1 MTTPR
6 EIPLRRSLRLK
17 QLQNRKNM
25 ANTQKNKTTSRPTTT
40 TRRRKKSSR
49 KAKPKFEVEK
59 KYNRKKHCYSVARK
73 KNTKRGTKRKVYAY
87 CTTKENANKQMRL
100 LYALTY
106 NKDFRKSLTK
116 K

>member
-6 EIPLRRSLRLK
+6 EKTLRRSERLRLK
-17 QLQNRKNM
+17 NRRNL
-25 ANTQKNKTTSRPTTT
+25 ANTQRNISKSRPVTTSRRKKA
-40 TRRRKKSSR
+40 TRRKS
-49 KAKPKFEVEK
+49 KPKFNVEK
-59 KYNRKKHCYSVARK
+59 KYNRRKHCYSVARR

-87 CTTKENANKQMRL
+87 CTTKEKANKQMRL

>member
-25 ANTQKNKTTSRPTTT
+25 ANTQKNKPTAT
-40 TRRRKKSSR
+40 TRRRRKNTSR

-59 KYNRKKHCYSVARK
+59 KYNRKKRCYTVARK
-73 KNTKRGTKRKVYAY
+73 KNRKKGTKRKVYAY

>member
-25 ANTQKNKTTSRPTTT
+25 ANTQKNKPTATTTTT
-40 TRRRKKSSR
+40 TRRRRRSSR

-59 KYNRKKHCYSVARK
+59 KYNRKKRCYTVARK
-73 KNTKRGTKRKVYAY
+73 KNRKKGTKRKVYAY
-87 CTTKENANKQMRL
+87 CTTKEKANKQMRL

-106 NKDFRKSLTK
+106 NKEFRKSLTK

>member
-25 ANTQKNKTTSRPTTT
+25 ANTQKNKTRSRPTTR
-40 TRRRKKSSR
+40 RRRKNTSR

-59 KYNRKKHCYSVARK
+59 KYNRKKHCYTVARK
-73 KNTKRGTKRKVYAY
+73 KNRKKGTKRKVYAY
-87 CTTKENANKQMRL
+87 CTTKEKANKQMRL

>member
-6 EIPLRRSLRLK
+6 EIPLRRSLRLQK
-17 QLQNRKNM
+17 LKNRKNM
-25 ANTQKNKTTSRPTTT
+25 DNTQKNKAMSST

-59 KYNRKKHCYSVARK
+59 KYNRKKQCYTVARK
-73 KNTKRGTKRKVYAY
+73 KNRKKGTKRKVYAY
-87 CTTKENANKQMRL
+87 CTTKEKANKQMRL

>member
-25 ANTQKNKTTSRPTTT
+25 ANTQKNKPTATTT

-59 KYNRKKHCYSVARK
+59 KYNRKKHCYTVARK
-73 KNTKRGTKRKVYAY
+73 KNRKKGTKRKVYAY

>member
-17 QLQNRKNM
+17 QLQNRKKM
-25 ANTQKNKTTSRPTTT
+25 ANTQKNKPTATTT

-59 KYNRKKHCYSVARK
+59 KYNRKKHCYTVARK
-73 KNTKRGTKRKVYAY
+73 KNRKKGTKRKVYAY

>member
-25 ANTQKNKTTSRPTTT
+25 ANTQKNKPTATT
-40 TRRRKKSSR
+40 TRRRRKNTSR

-59 KYNRKKHCYSVARK
+59 KYNRKKHCYTVARK
-73 KNTKRGTKRKVYAY
+73 KNRKKGTKRKVYAY
-87 CTTKENANKQMRL
+87 CTTKEKANKQMRL

>member
-25 ANTQKNKTTSRPTTT
+25 ANTQKNKPTATT
-40 TRRRKKSSR
+40 TRRRRKNTRR

-59 KYNRKKHCYSVARK
+59 KYNRKKRCYTVARK
-73 KNTKRGTKRKVYAY
+73 KNRKKGTKRKVYAY
-87 CTTKENANKQMRL
+87 CTTKEKANKQMRL

>member
-17 QLQNRKNM
+17 QLQNRKDM
-25 ANTQKNKTTSRPTTT
+25 ANTQKNKPTATT
-40 TRRRKKSSR
+40 TRRRRKNTSR

-59 KYNRKKHCYSVARK
+59 KYNRKKRCYTVARK
-73 KNTKRGTKRKVYAY
+73 KNRKKGTKRKVYAY
-87 CTTKENANKQMRL
+87 CTTKEKANKQMRL